1 MIRTIYQKLCQLL
14 RSLLGRGGSDED
26 DQAEQDTDRDTGPTG
41 AESGGDTDRDA
52 DDPNRPG
59 RDDGGEPDD
68 RPDDEDDSGGDQSDG
83 QGDDQDGDDGT
94 DDDQDGDGGGGGGAE
109 VDVGAGADAEADV
122 DADAGGEAAGQDD
135 HDGSEDVSINHSGN
149 EELEIS
155 WPPNPCVEA
164 PHDGEGDETIEIRLY
179 HRAGDDAGEYAC
191 RAVEPWVRHAFEEA
205 WGDDYTVDLTVHP
218 DPVPASVETHDQFD
232 DFFWS
237 LAADR
242 RARHAN
248 CLVFDEAGVS
258 GSGGEWTAVVNAV
271 QYFRDASFDPET
283 DCVREFGAG
292 SFNEGINRVIHE
304 IGHSLGLSHDG
315 ALVEMYDN
323 RYIPPMRTSY
333 DGGNHFY
340 HQLHDVNRAEE
351 PDLSSAND

>member
-14 RSLLGRGGSDED
+14 RSLLGRGGSDRD
-26 DQAEQDTDRDTGPTG
+26 NQAEQDTDRDTGVTD

-52 DDPNRPG
+52 DDPRRPG
-59 RDDGGEPDD
+59 RGDGAERDD
-68 RPDDEDDSGGDQSDG
+68 RLNDAEDDSGGDQ
-83 QGDDQDGDDGT
+83 GDDQGDDGT
-94 DDDQDGDGGGGGGAE
+94 DGDGDQDGDGGGGAGGAE
-109 VDVGAGADAEADV
+109 ADVDAEADAEADV
-122 DADAGGEAAGQDD
+122 DVDAEANAAGQDD
-135 HDGSEDVSINHSGN
+135 HDGSDDVSINHSGD
-149 EELEIS
+149 EKTEIS

-164 PHDGEGDETIEIRLY
+164 PHDGDGDETIEIRLY
-179 HRAGDDAGEYAC
+179 HREGDPESEYAC
-191 RAVEPWVRHAFEEA
+191 RAAAPWVRHAFEEA
-205 WGDDYTVDLTVHP
+205 WGDDYTVDLMVHP
-218 DPVPASVETHDQFD
+218 DPVPASVKTHDQFD

-292 SFNEGINRVIHE
+292 SFSEGINRVIHE

-315 ALVEMYDN
+315 GLVEMYNN

-340 HQLHDVNRAEE
+340 HQLHDINRAEE